1 MESWRSQRLW
11 YTFYLCHIK
20 QQTLVLASGLMQK
33 VSHFTSVC
41 NHCINVSVTF
51 YTILPLAQGVL
62 SVWRHWVQFI
72 WKECK
77 NDELKVNTSSQVNCS
92 FFFLFLFPQFW
103 CWEWAVGGPQSSG
116 VPGQSRFQPCAAAQ
130 FPSQS
135 AAGVI
140 PVSLGFRLRPFTQG
154 HVPKL
159 IHGQWAVSIIRL
171 VHDPLIYWSSRN
183 VWTLRCIKKSHTRNA
198 FTMAS
203 LSRKSHIIFLITN
216 FFH

>member
-1 MESWRSQRLW
+1 
-11 YTFYLCHIK
+11 
-20 QQTLVLASGLMQK
+20 MQE
-33 VSHFTSVC
+33 VSHFTFVC
-41 NHCINVSVTF
+41 NHF
-51 YTILPLAQGVL
+51 YQCLSDRLYYFAVCTGCVL
-62 SVWRHWVQFI
+62 SVWCHWVRFI

-77 NDELKVNTSSQVNCS
+77 NGKLKVNTSSQVNCS
-92 FFFLFLFPQFW
+92 SFFLFLFAQFW

-116 VPGQSRFQPCAAAQ
+116 VPGQSRLQPCAAGQ

-171 VHDPLIYWSSRN
+171 IHDPLIYWSSRN
-183 VWTLRCIKKSHTRNA
+183 VWTLRCIKKSHT
-198 FTMAS
+198 
-203 LSRKSHIIFLITN
+203 KCIYE
-216 FFH
+216 